1 MPDRQALLQL
11 AIEIAHEAGALLTAR
26 QATVRQ
32 SVSTKSTATD
42 MVTQVD
48 KDTEALIVERILA
61 ARPDDGLLGEEGASR
76 PGTSGVRWVIDPLDG
91 TTNYIYGWPA
101 YAVAIGVEYQGEAIA
116 GVVHDAARNETFSA
130 SLGSGASLNGRPIS
144 VGAETSL
151 ANALVGTG
159 FGYAPSRRVAQAA
172 VIARIIPNIR
182 DIRRGGSAAIDLC
195 HVACGRLDAYYEYGL
210 NPWDSSAGDLI
221 VCEAGGLTSTF
232 TGTPIPRDL
241 DLSSPTPGS
250 ILATNPTLH
259 APLLALLEEA
269 GAPLGEAAPPS

>member
-11 AIEIAHEAGALLTAR
+11 AIDIAHEAGAILTVR

-32 SVSTKSTATD
+32 FVSTKSTATD

-101 YAVAIGVEYQGEAIA
+101 YAVAIGIEYEGEAIA
-116 GVVHDAARNETFSA
+116 GVVHDAARGETFSA
-130 SLGSGASLNGRPIS
+130 SLGGGAFLNGRPIS
-144 VGAETSL
+144 VGAETSV

-172 VIARIIPNIR
+172 VIARIIPHIR

-221 VCEAGGLTSTF
+221 VREAGGVTSTF
-232 TGTPIPRDL
+232 TGAPIPRDL
-241 DLSSPTPGS
+241 DLSPPTPGS
-250 ILATNPTLH
+250 ILAANPTLH
-259 APLLALLEEA
+259 APLLALLRDA
-269 GAPLGEAAPPS
+269 GAHRGEAPPP